1 MIFRIFLT
9 TYIVFSILIAHG
21 EEHDHDHNHNHEKQK
36 YKSTGIVR
44 GSVIDDI
51 VEDKKAYANISVVK
65 ENSDDIVAGGITDN
79 NGLFLIDKVPV
90 GKYFLV
96 VQYIGSVS
104 YTHLTLPT
112 TPYV

>member
-1 MIFRIFLT
+1 M
-9 TYIVFSILIAHG
+9 AHG

-51 VEDKKAYANISVVK
+51 AADKKAYANISVVK

-90 GKYFLV
+90 GKYFL
-96 VQYIGSVS
+96 QIC
-104 YTHLTLPT
+104 T
-112 TPYV
+112 TK